1 MSQTEIR
8 RRMVEEEEALG
19 IFRRIC
25 PFFGR
30 SCRTVS
36 STLTEA
42 LPMQTPQKTSG
53 WKLITSCV
61 AASRFGQ
68 Q

>member
-1 MSQTEIR
+1 MSQMEIR

-19 IFRRIC
+19 IFRRLC

-30 SCRTVS
+30 SCRMVRS
-36 STLTEA
+36 RLTEA

>member
-19 IFRRIC
+19 IFRRLC

-30 SCRTVS
+30 SCRMVS
-36 STLTEA
+36 SRLAEA
-42 LPMQTPQKTSG
+42 LPMQTPQKTWG
-53 WKLITSCV
+53 WKFITSCV
-61 AASRFGQ
+61 AASLLGQ

>member
-1 MSQTEIR
+1 M
-8 RRMVEEEEALG
+8 EEEEALG

-30 SCRTVS
+30 SCRMVS

>member
-1 MSQTEIR
+1 MSHTEIR

-19 IFRRIC
+19 IFRRLC

-30 SCRTVS
+30 SCRMVS
-36 STLTEA
+36 SRLAEA
-42 LPMQTPQKTSG
+42 LPMQTAQKTWG

-61 AASRFGQ
+61 AASLLGQ